1 MEPGQFHRLG
11 NDGAVSVLDRFLQSQ
26 SHCPAVEHGTH
37 REFIETPPSNHDCS
51 KVNMARLLFAEWA

>member
-37 REFIETPPSNHDCS
+37 REFIETPPQQP
-51 KVNMARLLFAEWA
+51 RLLQGQHGQALVR